1 MHLTK
6 LLLRLSLAEMRLNLR
21 FWSLLIFMFS
31 LGVTGFLVVLQTKAH
46 IQSFL
51 EDKGQQFLAAD
62 FVISARRSLDS
73 EKNIISNALK
83 MPFRTSQS
91 FSFYSMV
98 SSTKQS
104 RLLEVVAVDKNYP
117 LYGQVTYSDSKDD
130 KSVLLNSLP
139 ENSVTAFTELKQ
151 LMQLEKGDNLKIG
164 SLTTQLIGFV
174 SEDMASGFA
183 SASFAPRVYI
193 NISDLEATQLLKKG
207 STFFHRWYFSLDD
220 PRKLKEVLQI
230 IKDLNLSSD
239 VSLSSTLDEEQNL
252 TRVLRYLSDYLS
264 LTTLVTL
271 ALLLLGGYFLFLS
284 YLQQQQKSAGV
295 LKSLGFSFSQL
306 LSLEAIKALLISA
319 LVASLAIIFT
329 QISLIIF
336 IKYYNELLPFK
347 ISATLSPFLFFIAF
361 GFCLFSMLVVNFNYF
376 IYLKY
381 AELKNV
387 LLNLNTGFS
396 SEKTKKI
403 RKIKLGFY
411 VLLLMTFWS
420 TAIYFANSIATASLF
435 VLALALAY
443 ILIFVFVRLFFVLF
457 DRMSL
462 LFPFSMRLALLSIL
476 RQKQMNSLAITTTAL
491 LVFLSIFILI
501 IKNGLEEELL
511 ANQDQMPELFLFD
524 IQSEQVERLQ
534 EVVASE
540 GVKLQSLSPLIRA
553 RLDSVNG
560 EINRSRHKGKIAE
573 EGLPLREDQERQAT
587 LNRGFNLSYR
597 GELDDSETLLDGDF
611 PISLFSESS
620 GLPAA
625 ISIEQRFAKRIGV
638 KLGDRLVFD
647 VQGVRIETEVRS
659 IRSVRWTSFQPNFFI
674 LVQPGVL
681 EDAPKTFL
689 ASINNLNELKKEQL
703 QNSIGSE
710 FPNISLLDIGRLSD
724 RIRELL
730 NNASI
735 IFVGIFSFC
744 LLIVAFL
751 LIMLVGQICRQK
763 SAELSYLRILGF
775 TSKQAKLNGFMT
787 ATFVAFLGVLVGGIL
802 SVGFSS
808 VIFYELFSIRAV
820 VSWLSV
826 FGTLATFFVTF
837 ILMFVVL
844 LRQQN
849 RKSLISAVRV

>member
-1 MHLTK
+1 MHDIK
-6 LLLRLSLAEMRLNLR
+6 LLLRLSLSEMRLNLR
-21 FWSLLIFMFS
+21 FWALLIFMFS

-46 IQSFL
+46 IQNFL

-62 FVISARRSLDS
+62 FVIYARRSLDS

-83 MPFRTSQS
+83 MPFKTSQS

-139 ENSVTAFTELKQ
+139 ENAVTAFTELKQ
-151 LMQLEKGDNLKIG
+151 LMQLETGDSLKIG
-164 SLTTQLIGFV
+164 SLSTQLVGFI

-207 STFFHRWYFSLDD
+207 STFFHRWYFSLED
-220 PRKLKEVLQI
+220 PRRLKEALQI
-230 IKDLNLSSD
+230 LKDLNLSSD

-271 ALLLLGGYFLFLS
+271 ALLLLGGHFLFLS

-295 LKSLGFSFSQL
+295 LKSLGFSFQKL
-306 LSLEAIKALLISA
+306 LSLEAIKALLIST
-319 LVASLAIIFT
+319 LVASLALIFT
-329 QISLIIF
+329 RISLNIF
-336 IKYYNELLPFK
+336 LKYYNELLPFK
-347 ISATLSPFLFFIAF
+347 ISAKLSPFLFFIAF

-387 LLNLNTGFS
+387 LLNINTGFS
-396 SEKTKKI
+396 AQKSKKI
-403 RKIKLGFY
+403 NKIKLGFY
-411 VLLLMTFWS
+411 LLLLLLFWG
-420 TAIYFANSIATASLF
+420 TAVYFANSLTTASLF

-443 ILIFVFVRLFFVLF
+443 LLIFVFVQLFFVLF
-457 DRMSL
+457 NRMSL
-462 LFPFSMRLALLSIL
+462 LLPFTMRLPLLSIL

-491 LVFLSIFILI
+491 LVFLSVFILI
-501 IKNGLEEELL
+501 VKNGLEEELL

-524 IQSEQVERLQ
+524 IQSEQVEKLQ
-534 EVVASE
+534 QVVVDS
-540 GVKLQSLSPLIRA
+540 GVELQSLSPLIRA
-553 RLDSVNG
+553 RLESVNG
-560 EINRSRHKGKIAE
+560 ENNLLRGKTANGE
-573 EGLPLREDQERQAT
+573 ESLPLREDQERQAT

-597 GELDDSETLLDGDF
+597 GELDASEALINGDF
-611 PISLFSESS
+611 PITRYSESS
-620 GLPAA
+620 GFPAA
-625 ISIEQRFAKRIGV
+625 VSVEQRFAKRIGV

-647 VQGVRIETEVRS
+647 VQGVGIETEVRS

-689 ASINNLNELKKEQL
+689 ASINNLNELQKEQL
-703 QNSIGSE
+703 QNDIGSE

-730 NNASI
+730 NSASI

-744 LLIVAFL
+744 LLIVLFL

-787 ATFVAFLGVLVGGIL
+787 ASFIAFLGVLVGGIL
-802 SVGFSS
+802 SVVFST
-808 VIFYELFSIRAV
+808 VIFYELFTIKAV
-820 VSWLSV
+820 VSWFAV
-826 FGTLATFFVTF
+826 FGVLGAFFVAF
-837 ILMFVVL
+837 VLMYVVL